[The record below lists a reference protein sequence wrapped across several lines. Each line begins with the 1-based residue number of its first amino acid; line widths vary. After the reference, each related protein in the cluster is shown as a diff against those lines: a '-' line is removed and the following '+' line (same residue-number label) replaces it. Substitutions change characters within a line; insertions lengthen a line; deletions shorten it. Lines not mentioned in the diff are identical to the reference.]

1 MAISMQ
7 HGHGGRVLQRGG
19 SLSKLSGTVIVTS
32 SLGDLTQ
39 YLGSSPSTG
48 SKRVTSYS
56 PIQAGRPIRLAQTVT
71 ASPSANLWVAIPC
84 SLGAP
89 CCAPYEP
96 PIVACSCRF
105 PLRSAV
111 ALLVRSARSAR
122 ARRSAWRQAHLGLRP
137 GGTYHRRFT
146 RQVFAERKGIL
157 WLKVPP
163 STVCKQE
170 RLAHR
175 DDLIRRAGLVLQSV
189 INSPRGD
196 RDQPSSV

>member
-96 PIVACSCRF
+96 PIVACSCRCW
-105 PLRSAV
+105 LRSAG
-111 ALLVRSARSAR
+111 ALLTKRVRSAR
-122 ARRSAWRQAHLGLRP
+122 ARRSAWRRAHLGLRP
-137 GGTYHRRFT
+137 G
-146 RQVFAERKGIL
+146 
-157 WLKVPP
+157 
-163 STVCKQE
+163 
-170 RLAHR
+170 
-175 DDLIRRAGLVLQSV
+175 
-189 INSPRGD
+189 
-196 RDQPSSV
+196 